1 MYFCKK
7 CNKIVPEK
15 EIHTLG
21 KVKLHIKEEM
31 GNSYTAYGAY
41 QSPGKV
47 GFCPTT
53 IRSCYGNVREAT
65 EEEMG

>member
-7 CNKIVPEK
+7 CNKKVLDK
-15 EIHTLG
+15 EVHTLG

-31 GNSYTAYGAY
+31 GNSYTAYGKY
-41 QSPGKV
+41 QPPGKV
-47 GFCPTT
+47 GFDPIT

-65 EEEMG
+65 EEDV